1 MGYGLETFN
10 SSGVVQFSTQSATL
24 VKFSQFTPTNNHP
37 FMGGQHVTTSDGFF
51 LYGWDGPN
59 SPSPYWTGD
68 FDIPIGYDNT
78 KVLVFARPVLGVG
91 STQQIQDT
99 LLAISAEPIAPQ
111 TNIPRRVRI
120 YAASKVNGNMTG
132 KWEFLI
138 AAKPSDVTPPETSD
152 YGLEVYD
159 GNGTADTNLTF
170 SSRYPL
176 LQVQQ
181 AGTVNS
187 YNVSTLNFDRSYI
200 QEGTTIAGG
209 SDYANDDPPFC
220 LISNTEFYGE
230 FGGGLGQNPSGNRAG
245 RGSTGENDP
254 FFDDG
259 GKFTMAMVWNI
270 LPDDGSGSTWSIS
283 TGFHLREVNNDP
295 NGNTIDYYG
304 GTALAH
310 DYLTVLEGN

>member
-24 VKFSQFTPTNNHP
+24 VKLSQFTPTNFHP
-37 FMGGQHVTTSDGFF
+37 FIGGQHVTTSDGFL

-68 FDIPIGYDNT
+68 FDLPSGYDNT
-78 KVLVFARPVLGVG
+78 KVLVFARPVLGIG
-91 STQQIQDT
+91 STQAIQDS
-99 LLAISAEPIAPQ
+99 LICVSAEPIAPQ
-111 TNIPRRVRI
+111 SNIPRRVRI
-120 YAASKVNGNMTG
+120 YASRKTGSISAGNI
-132 KWEFLI
+132 EFLI

-200 QEGTTIAGG
+200 QQGTTIAGG

-220 LISNTEFYGE
+220 LISNTEWYGE
-230 FGGGLGQNPSGNRAG
+230 FGGGLDQNPSGARDPRNPG
-245 RGSTGENDP
+245 TVLDP
-254 FFDDG
+254 FQEDG

-270 LPDDGSGSTWSIS
+270 LPDFGSGSTWSIS

-295 NGNTIDYYG
+295 YGNTIDYYG
-304 GTALAH
+304 GTDLAH

>member
-1 MGYGLETFN
+1 MGYGLEIFN
-10 SSGVVQFSTQSATL
+10 SSGVIQFSTQSATL
-24 VKFSQFTPTNNHP
+24 VKLSQFTPTNFHP
-37 FMGGQHVTTSDGFF
+37 FIGGQNVTTSDGFL

-68 FDIPIGYDNT
+68 FDLPSGYDNT
-78 KVLVFARPVLGVG
+78 KVLVFARPVLGIG
-91 STQQIQDT
+91 STQAIQDS
-99 LLAISAEPIAPQ
+99 LICVSAEPIAPQ
-111 TNIPRRVRI
+111 SNIPRRVRI
-120 YAASKVNGNMTG
+120 YASRKTGSISAGNI
-132 KWEFLI
+132 EFLI

-200 QEGTTIAGG
+200 QQGTTIAGG

-220 LISNTEFYGE
+220 LISNTEWYGE
-230 FGGGLGQNPSGNRAG
+230 FGGGLDQNPSGARDPRNPG
-245 RGSTGENDP
+245 TVLDP
-254 FFDDG
+254 FQEDG

-270 LPDDGSGSTWSIS
+270 LPDFGSGSTWSIS

-295 NGNTIDYYG
+295 YGNTIDYYG
-304 GTALAH
+304 GTDLAH

>member
-1 MGYGLETFN
+1 MAYGLETFN

-24 VKFSQFTPTNNHP
+24 VKLSQFTPTNNHP

-68 FDIPIGYDNT
+68 FDLPSGYDNT
-78 KVLVFARPVLGVG
+78 KVLIFARPVLGIG
-91 STQQIQDT
+91 ATQQIQDP
-99 LLAISAEPIAPQ
+99 LLAISSEPIAPQ
-111 TNIPRRVRI
+111 SNIPRRVRI
-120 YAASKVNGNMTG
+120 HAASKVNGNMTG

-187 YNVSTLNFDRSYI
+187 YNVSTLNFNRSYI
-200 QEGTTIAGG
+200 QQGTTIASG

-220 LISNTEFYGE
+220 LISNTEWYGE
-230 FGGGLGQNPSGNRAG
+230 FGGGLDQNPSGARDPRNP
-245 RGSTGENDP
+245 STVLDP
-254 FFDDG
+254 FQEDG

-270 LPDDGSGSTWSIS
+270 LPDGGSGSTWSIS
-283 TGFHLREVNNDP
+283 TGFHLREVNNDEY
-295 NGNTIDYYG
+295 GTTIDYYG
-304 GTALAH
+304 GTDLAY

>member
-10 SSGVVQFSTQSATL
+10 SSGVVQFSTQSSTL
-24 VKFSQFTPTNNHP
+24 VKLSQFTPTNFHP
-37 FMGGQHVTTSDGFF
+37 FINGQSVTTSDGFY

-68 FDIPIGYDNT
+68 FDLPAGYDNT
-78 KVLVFARPVLGVG
+78 KVLVFARPVLGIG
-91 STQQIQDT
+91 ATQAIQDT
-99 LLAISAEPIAPQ
+99 LICVSAEPIAPQ

-120 YAASKVNGNMTG
+120 YASRKTGNISAG
-132 KWEFLI
+132 NIEFLI

-187 YNVSTLNFDRSYI
+187 YNISTLNFGRSYI
-200 QEGTTIAGG
+200 HQGTTIAGG

-230 FGGGLGQNPSGNRAG
+230 FGGGLGQNPSGARSG
-245 RGSTGENDP
+245 DP
-254 FFDDG
+254 FLADG

-270 LPDDGSGSTWSIS
+270 LPDGGSGSTWSIS

-295 NGNTIDYYG
+295 YGSTIDYYG
-304 GTALAH
+304 GTDLAH

>member
-10 SSGVVQFSTQSATL
+10 NSGVVQFSTQSSTL
-24 VKFSQFTPTNNHP
+24 VKLSQFTPTNFHP
-37 FMGGQHVTTSDGFF
+37 FIGGQHVTTSDGFF

-68 FDIPIGYDNT
+68 FDLPVGYDNT
-78 KVLVFARPVLGVG
+78 KVLVFARPVLGIG
-91 STQQIQDT
+91 STQAIQDS
-99 LLAISAEPIAPQ
+99 LICVSAEPIAPQ

-120 YAASKVNGNMTG
+120 YASRKTGSISAGNI
-132 KWEFLI
+132 EFLI

-187 YNVSTLNFDRSYI
+187 YNVNTLNFDRSYI
-200 QEGTTIAGG
+200 QQGTTIAGG

-230 FGGGLGQNPSGNRAG
+230 FGGGLDQNPSGARDPRNPG
-245 RGSTGENDP
+245 TVLDP
-254 FFDDG
+254 FQEDG

-270 LPDDGSGSTWSIS
+270 LPDGGSGSTWSIS
-283 TGFHLREVNNDP
+283 TGFHLREVNNDEY
-295 NGNTIDYYG
+295 GTTIDYYG
-304 GTALAH
+304 GTDLSH

>member
-10 SSGVVQFSTQSATL
+10 NSGVVQFSTQSSTL
-24 VKFSQFTPTNNHP
+24 VKLSQFTPTNFHP
-37 FMGGQHVTTSDGFF
+37 FIGGQHVTTSDGFF

-68 FDIPIGYDNT
+68 FDLPVGYDNT
-78 KVLVFARPVLGVG
+78 KVLVFARPVLGIG
-91 STQQIQDT
+91 STQAIQDS
-99 LLAISAEPIAPQ
+99 LICVSAEPIAPQ

-120 YAASKVNGNMTG
+120 YASRKTGSISAGNI
-132 KWEFLI
+132 EFLI

-187 YNVSTLNFDRSYI
+187 YNVNTLNFDRSYI
-200 QEGTTIAGG
+200 QQGTTIAGG

-220 LISNTEFYGE
+220 LISNTEWYGE
-230 FGGGLGQNPSGNRAG
+230 FGGGLDQNPSGARDPRNPG
-245 RGSTGENDP
+245 NVLDP
-254 FFDDG
+254 FQEDG

-270 LPDDGSGSTWSIS
+270 LPDGGSGSTWSIS
-283 TGFHLREVNNDP
+283 TGFHLREVNNDEY
-295 NGNTIDYYG
+295 GTTIDYYG
-304 GTALAH
+304 GTDLSH

>member
-1 MGYGLETFN
+1 MGYGLEIFN
-10 SSGVVQFSTQSATL
+10 SSGVIQFSTQSATL
-24 VKFSQFTPTNNHP
+24 VKLSQFTPTNFHP
-37 FMGGQHVTTSDGFF
+37 FIGGQNVTTSDGFL

-68 FDIPIGYDNT
+68 FDLPSGYDNT
-78 KVLVFARPVLGVG
+78 KVLVFARPVLGIG
-91 STQQIQDT
+91 STQAIQDS
-99 LLAISAEPIAPQ
+99 LICVSAEPIAPQ
-111 TNIPRRVRI
+111 SNIPRRVRI
-120 YAASKVNGNMTG
+120 YASRKTGSISAGNI
-132 KWEFLI
+132 EFLI

-200 QEGTTIAGG
+200 QQGTTIAGG

-220 LISNTEFYGE
+220 LISNTEWYGE
-230 FGGGLGQNPSGNRAG
+230 FGGGLNQNPSGARFG
-245 RGSTGENDP
+245 DP
-254 FFDDG
+254 FDDDG

-270 LPDDGSGSTWSIS
+270 LPDGGSGSTWSIS

-295 NGNTIDYYG
+295 YGNTIDYYG
-304 GTALAH
+304 GTDLAH